1 MQIIDHQII
10 RCIFTCFYEDFSIL
24 SWKLQT
30 FSTMHK
36 IPNLQE
42 YARTSLLEYAVLLDE
57 TAAFIITIS
66 GNLRRA
72 ENAIRDTDTERE
84 YNRHSLC
91 WSTDDAVDILQ
102 RLQLLRAD
110 IDNEIDYLG
119 RQGCQ

>member
-1 MQIIDHQII
+1 
-10 RCIFTCFYEDFSIL
+10 
-24 SWKLQT
+24 
-30 FSTMHK
+30 MHK

-42 YARTSLLEYAVLLDE
+42 YARTSLQEYAVLLDE